1 MPISLKNRILGR
13 METKNETKK
22 AEIDALVF
30 DLDGV
35 ITQTRKLHQKAWK
48 QLFDKFLK
56 QRPNHGENTA
66 GMTDSDYDRFI
77 DGKPRLE
84 GVKSFLSSRDI
95 DIPQGKKDDPPDA
108 HTIVGLG
115 RKKNELFRKLVAD
128 LGVEVYEDAVTKIRK
143 WRKEGFKTAIVS
155 SSKNC
160 KMILEQSGLD
170 KLFDVRVDGAVAE
183 KHGLKGKPDPDI
195 FIEAA
200 KKLGARPEK
209 SIVFEDAISGV
220 KAGQAGLFALVV
232 GVSRFGNES
241 ELLDN
246 GADVCIDD
254 FNNFDPHSDEV
265 LRHFKASAP
274 MVFSEESDVFELFK
288 QKKPVFFLDYDGTL
302 TPIVQRP
309 EDATLSDEMRQTL
322 ARLAERYTVAVV
334 TGRDKEDVQQFI
346 GLDNI
351 IYSGSH
357 GYVTEGP
364 NGLYMEHED
373 ADKIIKALDA
383 IEDELNEIFGDKA
396 PGVQIDRKRY
406 AIAVHYRNA
415 KEDDIPLVFDA
426 VDKMLKKHEGHKK
439 GEGKMV
445 VEIKPDIDWH
455 KGKAVLWIME
465 ALGIDQDDKVI
476 PVFIG
481 DDVTD
486 EDAFEAI
493 KDKGLGLLVENHG
506 QETAAAYSLKNVYQ
520 VRAFF
525 ERILDGRG

>member
-1 MPISLKNRILGR
+1 MK
-13 METKNETKK
+13 TKNETKQAK
-22 AEIDALVF
+22 IDALVF

-35 ITQTRKLHQKAWK
+35 ITQTRKLHKQAWK
-48 QLFDKFLK
+48 KLFNEFFK
-56 QRPNHGENTA
+56 QYPTDGKNAA

-84 GVKSFLSSRDI
+84 GVKSFLSSREI
-95 DIPQGKKDDPPDA
+95 EIPQGGKDDSSDA
-108 HTIVGLG
+108 QTIVGLG
-115 RKKNELFRKLVAD
+115 RRKNELFRQLVAD
-128 LGVEVYEDAVTKIRK
+128 EGVDVYEDAVSKIRK

-160 KMILEQSGLD
+160 KMILENSGLD
-170 KLFDVRVDGAVAE
+170 DLFDVRVDGAVAE
-183 KHGLKGKPDPDI
+183 ERGLKGKPDPDI
-195 FIEAA
+195 FLEAA
-200 KKLGARPEK
+200 QKLGARPEK
-209 SIVFEDAISGV
+209 SVVFEDAISGV
-220 KAGQAGLFALVV
+220 QAGQAGFFGLVV
-232 GVSRFGNES
+232 GVSRFANEN

-246 GADVCIDD
+246 GADTCIDD
-254 FNNFDPHSDEV
+254 FNKVDLQSDEV
-265 LRHFKASAP
+265 LKYFKASTP
-274 MVFSEESDVFELFK
+274 MVFSKDSNVFDIFK
-288 QKKPVFFLDYDGTL
+288 QKKPAFFLDYDGTL

-309 EDATLSDEMRQTL
+309 EDAVLSQEMRETLSKL
-322 ARLAERYTVAVV
+322 ADSHTVAVV
-334 TGRDKEDVQQFI
+334 TGRDKEDVRQFI
-346 GLDNI
+346 NLDNI

-373 ADKIIKALDA
+373 ADKIIKALDK
-383 IEDELNEIFGDKA
+383 IENDLHQIFDDKA
-396 PGVQIDRKRY
+396 KGVQIDRKRY

-415 KEDDIPLVFDA
+415 SKDDIPLVFDA
-426 VDKMLKKHEGHKK
+426 VDKMLEKHEGHKK

-465 ALGIDQDDKVI
+465 ALGIDKDNNVI

-493 KDKGLGLLVENHG
+493 KDKGLGILVENHG
-506 QETAAAYSLKNVYQ
+506 QDTAAAYSLKNVYQ
-520 VRAFF
+520 VRMLF
-525 ERILDGRG
+525 EKVMDGRS